1 VILIAKYVPLSKDSP
16 LELREIPFD
25 YTPYDTSLFIKAY
38 LNRPLPSG
46 PQSREVSHQ
55 RYNKLESI
63 IKAAPSWTVN
73 TVVWNML
80 IKQAGVEKRYNKM
93 FELFNDASH
102 IEIASET
109 MFADA

>member
-1 VILIAKYVPLSKDSP
+1 MLMANNFPSSEDSP
-16 LELREIPFD
+16 LEVREIPFD
-25 YTPYDTSLFIKAY
+25 YTPYDTSLFIRAY
-38 LNRPLPSG
+38 LNRPLPTG

-93 FELFNDASH
+93 FELFNDASE
-102 IEIASET
+102 IELAYEIMVT
-109 MFADA
+109 DA